1 MDKQLKPMKIAP
13 TEITAMKR
21 ALLATVF
28 CSFLIITSPNLGQAD
43 ANEGQQAGQGP
54 VIFDSYA
61 NPTVRPGTSWRIYL
75 RARDEG
81 GDMNSIVAVLS
92 GPGSSPQ
99 TGITWLK
106 KKQRKEVAG
115 YIFLRTPRD
124 SSILDRTYTLQ
135 VFVRDSKEN
144 KSETVEFPL
153 SFDLRKKAGDLP
165 AQWQDVAQNKIGS
178 VMIEIGVE
186 RHATEP
192 SHF

>member
-1 MDKQLKPMKIAP
+1 MKIAL

-21 ALLATVF
+21 ALLAAVF
-28 CSFLIITSPNLGQAD
+28 CSLLIVTSPNLSQSG
-43 ANEGQQAGQGP
+43 ANEGQQAAQGP

-61 NPTVRPGTSWRIYL
+61 NPTVRPGSSWRIYL

-81 GDMNSIVAVLS
+81 GDMNSIVTVLS
-92 GPGSSPQ
+92 GPGSPPQ

-106 KKQRKEVAG
+106 KKQRQEVAG
-115 YIFLRTPRD
+115 YIFLRTPMD

-165 AQWQDVAQNKIGS
+165 AQWQDVAHNKIGS

>member
-1 MDKQLKPMKIAP
+1 MK
-13 TEITAMKR
+13 K
-21 ALLATVF
+21 ALLAAVF
-28 CSFLIITSPNLGQAD
+28 CSFLIIIINSPNLSQSG

-54 VIFDSYA
+54 IILDSYA
-61 NPTVRPGTSWRIYL
+61 NPTVRPGSSWRIYL

-81 GDMNSIVAVLS
+81 GEMNAIVTVLS

-106 KKQRKEVAG
+106 KKQRQEVAG
-115 YIFLRTPRD
+115 YIFLRTPMD
-124 SSILDRTYTLQ
+124 SSILDRKYTLHL
-135 VFVRDSKEN
+135 FVRDSKEN

-153 SFDLRKKAGDLP
+153 SFDLMKKAVDLP
-165 AQWQDVAQNKIGS
+165 AQWQDVAHNKIGS